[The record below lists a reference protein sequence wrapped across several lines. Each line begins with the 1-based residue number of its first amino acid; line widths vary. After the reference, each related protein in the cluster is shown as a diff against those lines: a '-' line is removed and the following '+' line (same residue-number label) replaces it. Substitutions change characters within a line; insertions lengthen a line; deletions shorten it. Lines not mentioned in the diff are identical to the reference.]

1 MKEMLCFNFIE
12 GIQTK
17 VEFSREYSEF
27 FPFLQFGG
35 LEALI
40 TGICDEWPQTIG
52 RKREMFVAGLIV
64 YCFFG
69 ALATTTYVSI

>member
-1 MKEMLCFNFIE
+1 MLLIMKKITVLKIKINYF
-12 GIQTK
+12 
-17 VEFSREYSEF
+17 
-27 FPFLQFGG
+27 QFGG

-40 TGICDEWPQTIG
+40 TGICDEWPRTIG

-69 ALATTTYVSI
+69 ALATTTYVSISISFAIRM